1 MWTLYGLAEIGAL
14 TGNVV
19 RRWHSRWISDERQDE
34 ENAETALLAQR
45 MSALGVDAE
54 TFARH
59 EPALLGNLQTLCRE
73 CEWPAAAVTISAAIR
88 TTLPGR
94 SIVPTRRCSTRSPS
108 CAGLR
113 PGRRAALRK

>member
-19 RRWHSRWISDERQDE
+19 RRWHSRWTSDERQDE
-34 ENAETALLAQR
+34 ESTEAALLVQR

-73 CEWPAAAVTISAAIR
+73 CEWPDRCRHDLRRDSDDVAWEEYCPNATVLNAVSELRWFATRNTSSA
-88 TTLPGR
+88 
-94 SIVPTRRCSTRSPS
+94 
-108 CAGLR
+108 
-113 PGRRAALRK
+113 